1 MNGSGM
7 GYNFRTAYALR
18 SFGVAALGL
27 LRPANCGGCPTVK
40 CAAKDC
46 NASKQK
52 DSKRK
57 TAQRSANSVAFADNR
72 GKYQPK
78 EREHEAKPEAEP
90 GVVSVGI
97 FEEVFAHG
105 LDSIAKSSANGI

>member
-1 MNGSGM
+1 M
-7 GYNFRTAYALR
+7 GYDFRTAYALR

-27 LRPANCGGCPTVK
+27 LRPAN
-40 CAAKDC
+40 
-46 NASKQK
+46 
-52 DSKRK
+52 
-57 TAQRSANSVAFADNR
+57 R
-72 GKYQPK
+72 GKHQPK
-78 EREHEAKPEAEP
+78 ERGRKAKPEAEP